1 MNVFSG
7 LMTQFS
13 QTLVLRGAG
22 IATLTIAAMTAPT
35 MTAPAMADSTASV
48 RGSVTYVTPG
58 GYSTSISAEKV
69 APTGYNFDSNV
80 TITITPGGENGAPLG
95 MVLGTGALS
104 AISATPLSTA
114 RLKDAVIT
122 KLSGIVTTDQKGV
135 DTYSAILKAAAGAD
149 GLE

>member
-7 LMTQFS
+7 LTTQFS
-13 QTLVLRGAG
+13 QALVLRGAG
-22 IATLTIAAMTAPT
+22 LATLAIAA
-35 MTAPAMADSTASV
+35 MTAPAMADSTASA

-69 APTGYNFDSNV
+69 APTGYNFDSNI